1 MHELALAQ
9 NIIETIHQAVPPE
22 TWKDVRVVR
31 LQVGTMAGVVPDS
44 LQFSFTALVSGTP
57 LEEARMEIQ
66 QIPFVVECE
75 TCGQTST
82 NDTGISCCG
91 ECGSGNT
98 RIRSGTELQVV
109 NLELEDVQE
118 EAV

>member
-22 TWKDVRVVR
+22 TWKNVRVVR
-31 LQVGTMAGVVPDS
+31 LHVGTMAGVVPDS
-44 LQFSFTALVSGTP
+44 LEFSFSALVSGTP
-57 LEEARMEIQ
+57 LGHAHMEIQ
-66 QIPFVVECE
+66 RIPFVVECE
-75 TCGQTST
+75 ACGRTST
-82 NDTGISCCG
+82 NETGIACCE

-98 RIRSGTELQVV
+98 RIRSGTELRVV